1 MEKFADLFWWVL
13 TVMVLPLDGSI
24 IIANIYEGNFNS
36 SFWFTVVIY
45 IVLCI
50 GVGLR
55 LYLLEKRK
63 EN

>member
-1 MEKFADLFWWVL
+1 MERFADLFWWVL
-13 TVMVLPLDGSI
+13 TIILLPLDDSI

-36 SFWFTVVIY
+36 SFWFLVVIY

-50 GVGLR
+50 GVGSR

-63 EN
+63 DS

>member
-1 MEKFADLFWWVL
+1 MEWFIDLIWWVL
-13 TVMVLPLDGSI
+13 TVIFLPLDGSI

-36 SFWFTVVIY
+36 FFWLLVVIY

-50 GVGLR
+50 SVGLR

>member
-1 MEKFADLFWWVL
+1 MERFIDLIWWVL
-13 TVMVLPLDGSI
+13 TVILLPLDGSI
-24 IIANIYEGNFNS
+24 IINNIYEGNFNS
-36 SFWFTVVIY
+36 SFWFLVVIY

-50 GVGLR
+50 SVGLR

>member
-1 MEKFADLFWWVL
+1 MERFIDLIWWVL
-13 TVMVLPLDGSI
+13 TVIFLPLDGSI

-36 SFWFTVVIY
+36 FFWLLVVIY

-50 GVGLR
+50 SVGLR

>member
-13 TVMVLPLDGSI
+13 TVIFLPLDGSI
-24 IIANIYEGNFNS
+24 IINNICEGNFNS
-36 SFWFTVVIY
+36 SFWFLVVIY

-50 GVGLR
+50 GVGSR

-63 EN
+63 DN